1 MKLYKIVIVV
11 SGLFLIPRFAFS
23 QDLSRNT
30 KPVNIILMIADG
42 MGISQI
48 TGGLY
53 QNDKQLAVEK
63 MPFIGL
69 QKTNSFNSLN
79 TDPAAAATAIACGIK
94 SFDGALGLSMDSVS
108 IPSILEWGTKS
119 KMKTGVITTASM
131 THATVAAFWAH
142 LSNYQEDEKIASQL
156 IKSPLNLVIGGGE
169 KFFSTRKDNV
179 NLLASLSANE
189 YQVVSVSSDAQTF
202 PTADILKNYFA
213 FTAFDLP
220 STILDGRKY
229 LPSATSFAIDFLN
242 AKDKE
247 NHGFFLLVNSAQTEW
262 GAKLNNPEYMLT
274 EYEDFNQTIEKVL
287 SFAEKDRETLVIVT
301 SGYEL
306 GGYAINPGSK
316 PGKLQHEFTG
326 KRVTGTLVPVF
337 SYGPGAFNFT
347 GFYENIDFLPKLKA
361 LFGWN

>member
-1 MKLYKIVIVV
+1 MKLNKTVIVIL
-11 SGLFLIPRFAFS
+11 GLFLIPSFGSS
-23 QDLSRNT
+23 QDLSRNA
-30 KPVNIILMIADG
+30 KPVNVILMIADG
-42 MGISQI
+42 VGISQI

-53 QNDKQLAVEK
+53 QNGKDLAVEK

-79 TDPAAAATAIACGIK
+79 TDPAASATAIACGVK

-108 IPSILEWGTKS
+108 IPSVLEWGAKS

-142 LSNYQEDEKIASQL
+142 TPNYKEDELIASQL
-156 IKSPLNLVIGGGE
+156 DNSSLNLVIGGGE
-169 KFFSTRKDNV
+169 KFFKARRDNI
-179 NLLASLSANE
+179 NLLESLSAKGYE
-189 YQVVSVSSDAQTF
+189 VVSVSSDAQIF
-202 PTADILKNYFA
+202 PKADISKNYIA

-220 STILDGRKY
+220 STNAEGRNY
-229 LPSATSFAIDFLN
+229 LPSATLFAIDFLN
-242 AKDKE
+242 TKDKE
-247 NHGFFLLVNSAQTEW
+247 NHGFFLVVNSAQTAW
-262 GAKLNNPEYMLT
+262 GARLNNPEYMLS
-274 EYEDFNQTIEKVL
+274 EYEDFNQTIHSVL
-287 SFAEKDRETLVIVT
+287 SFAEKDKETLVIVT

-316 PGKLQHEFTG
+316 LGKLQHEFTG
-326 KRVTGTLVPVF
+326 KGVTGTLVPVF
-337 SYGPGAFNFT
+337 SYGPGALNFT